1 MTGLI
6 FGLKREGLIMKNT
19 LNKFWIAAFV
29 VLSAATPAKAFFGA
43 GDVVHDPISMA
54 KSAADSAVEIGNQA
68 TMISNQIE
76 QYRNMIYNTVTL
88 ANPVLKPIGD
98 LARTAASTYYRG
110 QNLLYQAQNLDQQF
124 GYMYPSY
131 MNYQSYMMN
140 VGRGGQTMEAKYR
153 DWSDKGYN
161 NVRNA
166 LQAANIQADAMES
179 DSSMLDKLVNQANST
194 GGQMQALQGIGQ
206 LMGQQS
212 AQMTGLQ
219 NLLLTQ
225 VRMQANF
232 YATEIERQSAFD
244 ASLQGFKTP
253 RSLSTGAGF

>member
-1 MTGLI
+1 MKNI
-6 FGLKREGLIMKNT
+6 FGKSFVLTVFLA
-19 LNKFWIAAFV
+19 LAA
-29 VLSAATPAKAFFGA
+29 PAKAFMGM

-54 KSAADSAVEIGNQA
+54 KGAADSAVKIGNQM

-110 QNLLYQAQNLDQQF
+110 QSLLYQAQNLDQAF

-131 MNYQSYMMN
+131 MSYQAYMMN
-140 VGRGGQTMEAKYR
+140 VGRGGQTLEQKYR

-161 NVRNA
+161 NVRSA
-166 LQAANIQADAMES
+166 LQAANMQAEAMES
-179 DSSMLDKLVNQANST
+179 DSSMLDRLVAQANST

-225 VRMQANF
+225 VRMQAN
-232 YATEIERQSAFD
+232 YYGMEIERQSAMD
-244 ASLQGFKTP
+244 ASLQNFKTP
-253 RSLSTGAGF
+253 RSLSNGMGY